1 MRRKTMPVKFG
12 KTSKQ
17 VDRNTKKVSVVHEY
31 MKCKSV
37 QELIDA
43 YNKPV
48 IPKLRQKVKNEI
60 VRRNKLG
67 LTNVIFKSEEKSN
80 ELLG

>member
-1 MRRKTMPVKFG
+1 MPVKYG
-12 KTSKQ
+12 KSVVTR
-17 VDRNTKKVSVVHEY
+17 DRNTGKLTTQHEY

-48 IPKLRQKVKNEI
+48 VPKLRQKVKNEI

-67 LTNVIFKSEEKSN
+67 KTNVIFKNEEKSN